1 MRTLRAWL
9 YGGLA
14 GLLAACGTQQGN
26 VPDQPRGDSQ
36 VIVIGGPAKQPVQVA
51 ESEPEP
57 APVAVPN
64 DTAKAADAD
73 LTELVIDPRKSRW
86 SPRAFQL
93 VVTEIQGLEALFA
106 SVPLNS
112 PDRPRLMRRLAEDY
126 YELVS
131 ASRRDKQNAK
141 PLALRGDG
149 RAAKDVERFER
160 TSHAAQKKM
169 LDYYDMLIQKHP
181 DFCDSVN
188 SVDPTK
194 NRGCIDDALYFMGLE
209 YQRMGS
215 PDKARKSYFQLI
227 KSFPASP
234 WIPASYLAF
243 GEFFFVEGNDDP
255 TKLDHARQAYEKV
268 VQFPPPQNEVLGFA
282 HYRLA
287 QIHKLKQDL
296 PNAMSQ
302 LIKASEFVVT
312 HPSLRSSPALGQTVR
327 REVVPIYSLAGKP
340 TKAEAFFKRFLS
352 DSSAPGTDRHLVEM
366 LNELVQLYMRD
377 NKRVEANDVCFGFS
391 GGAEAIPACSTINS
405 VAGQQT
411 P

>member
-1 MRTLRAWL
+1 MRTPRAWL

-57 APVAVPN
+57 ALVAVPN

-86 SPRAFQL
+86 SPRALQL

-131 ASRRDKQNAK
+131 AARRDKQKATT
-141 PLALRGDG
+141 LSLQGDG
-149 RAAKDVERFER
+149 RAAREIDRFEK
-160 TSHAAQKKM
+160 TANAAQKKM

-181 DFCDSVN
+181 DFCESIN

-227 KSFPASP
+227 KSFPASA

-243 GEFFFVEGNDDP
+243 GEFFFAEGNDDP
-255 TKLDHARQAYEKV
+255 SKLDHARQAYEKV
-268 VQFPPPQNEVLGFA
+268 VQFPPPQNEALGFA

-287 QIHKLKQDL
+287 QIHKLKQDF
-296 PNAMSQ
+296 PNALNQ
-302 LIKASEFVVT
+302 LVKANEFAVT
-312 HPSLRSSPALGQTVR
+312 NSTLRSSPALGQTVR
-327 REVVPIYSLAGKP
+327 REVVPVYAIAGKP
-340 TKAEAFFKRFLS
+340 SKAEPFFIRFLM
-352 DSSAPGTDRHLVEM
+352 DPSAPGTDRYLGEM
-366 LNELVQLYMRD
+366 LNALVQVYMRD

-391 GGAEAIPACSTINS
+391 GGAEAIPACSSVNS